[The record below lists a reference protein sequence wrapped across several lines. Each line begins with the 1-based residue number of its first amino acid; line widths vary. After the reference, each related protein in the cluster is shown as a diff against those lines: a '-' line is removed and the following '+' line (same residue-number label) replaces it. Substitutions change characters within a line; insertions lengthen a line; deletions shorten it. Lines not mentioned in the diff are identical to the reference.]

1 MSQRARGV
9 ARSGFSS
16 GNAPKLGRPRTN
28 YWTLSTRPL
37 HILCF
42 LLPLILI
49 YEIGSAVHFAGSAPG
64 EHETIV
70 AYRLIYDIF
79 GLFGVSGLYLPGF
92 LIVAVLLIWH
102 LFTRDSWQVHA
113 GVIAG
118 MTVEAILWTL
128 PLLVVGQI
136 ANRLV
141 TGAPPPALPPEAA
154 VLAADLGAQPWTAR
168 AILAIGAGVYEE
180 LVFRMVLIA
189 AVHLLVVDL
198 LGSRELAGRA
208 IAIGAAA
215 LAFALYH
222 DVRVTGGAG
231 GAGGA
236 GGGLDTWRLIFFFSA
251 GVFFGAI
258 YVWRGFGIVVAT
270 HALYDL
276 AVLVLLRPPAS

>member
-16 GNAPKLGRPRTN
+16 GSAPKLGRPRTN

-37 HILCF
+37 HILVF
-42 LLPLILI
+42 LLPLVLI

-64 EHETIV
+64 EHETVV

-92 LIVAVLLIWH
+92 LIVAVLLVWH
-102 LFTRDSWQVHA
+102 LLTRDSWQVNA
-113 GVIAG
+113 GVLAG
-118 MTVEAILWTL
+118 MTIEAILWTL

-141 TGAPPPALPPEAA
+141 TGSPAPEAA
-154 VLAADLGAQPWTAR
+154 VLAAELHAQPWTAR

-198 LGSRELAGRA
+198 MGSREFAGRA

-222 DVRVTGGAG
+222 DVRATGGG
-231 GAGGA
+231 IDG
-236 GGGLDTWRLIFFFSA
+236 WRLIFYFSA
-251 GVFFGAI
+251 GVFFGGL

>member
-1 MSQRARGV
+1 MK
-9 ARSGFSS
+9 SS
-16 GNAPKLGRPRTN
+16 GTYSPRML
-28 YWTLSTRPL
+28 Y
-37 HILCF
+37 
-42 LLPLILI
+42 
-49 YEIGSAVHFAGSAPG
+49 FAGSAPG
-64 EHETIV
+64 EHETVV

-92 LIVAVLLIWH
+92 LIIAVLLIWH
-102 LFTRDSWQVHA
+102 LLTRDSWQVNA
-113 GVIAG
+113 GVLAG
-118 MTVEAILWTL
+118 MTIEAVLWTL

-141 TGAPPPALPPEAA
+141 AGAPTPEAA
-154 VLAADLGAQPWTAR
+154 LLAAELQSQPWTAR
-168 AILAIGAGVYEE
+168 AVLAIGAGVYEE

-198 LGSRELAGRA
+198 MGSREFAGRA
-208 IAIGAAA
+208 IAIGVAA

-222 DVRVTGGAG
+222 DVRSTGGGIDA
-231 GAGGA
+231 
-236 GGGLDTWRLIFFFSA
+236 WRLIFYFCP
-251 GVFFGAI
+251 GVFFGGI

>member
-1 MSQRARGV
+1 MARVG
-9 ARSGFSS
+9 ST

-42 LLPLILI
+42 LLPLVLI
-49 YEIGSAVHFAGSAPG
+49 YEIGSAVHFAGSTPG
-64 EHETIV
+64 EHETV
-70 AYRLIYDIF
+70 AAYRIIYDIF
-79 GLFGVSGLYLPGF
+79 GLFGVSGLYLPGV
-92 LIVAVLLIWH
+92 LIVVVLLMWH

-118 MTVEAILWTL
+118 MTIEALLWTL

-136 ANRLV
+136 ANRLI
-141 TGAPPPALPPEAA
+141 TGDPAPAAA
-154 VLAADLGAQPWTAR
+154 VLAAADLQAQPWTAR
-168 AILAIGAGVYEE
+168 AVLAIGAGVYEE

-198 LGSRELAGRA
+198 MGSREFAGRA
-208 IAIGAAA
+208 IAIGVAAA
-215 LAFALYH
+215 AFALYH
-222 DVRVTGGAG
+222 DVRTP
-231 GAGGA
+231 
-236 GGGLDTWRLIFFFSA
+236 GGGIDAWPLLFYFSA

-276 AVLVLLRPPAS
+276 AVLVLLRPAPG

>member
-1 MSQRARGV
+1 MAQRARGV
-9 ARSGFSS
+9 ARSGFS

-49 YEIGSAVHFAGSAPG
+49 YEIGSAVHFAGAAPG
-64 EHETIV
+64 EHETVV
-70 AYRLIYDIF
+70 AYRIIYDIF

-92 LIVAVLLIWH
+92 LVVAILLVWH
-102 LFTRDSWQVHA
+102 LLTRDSWQVHA

-118 MTVEAILWTL
+118 MTVEAVLWML

-141 TGAPPPALPPEAA
+141 TGAPAPPEAA
-154 VLAADLGAQPWTAR
+154 MLAAELHAQPWTAR
-168 AILAIGAGVYEE
+168 AVLAIGAGVYEE

-198 LGSRELAGRA
+198 MGSRELAGRA
-208 IAIGAAA
+208 IAIAAAA

-222 DVRVTGGAG
+222 DVRSTA
-231 GAGGA
+231 
-236 GGGLDTWRLIFFFSA
+236 GGLDTWRLIFFFSA

-276 AVLVLLRPPAS
+276 AVLVLLRPPDA

>member
-9 ARSGFSS
+9 ARSGLSS
-16 GNAPKLGRPRTN
+16 GHAPKLGRPRTN
-28 YWTLSTRPL
+28 YWTRSTRPL

-42 LLPLILI
+42 LLPLILM
-49 YEIGSAVHFAGSAPG
+49 YEIGSAVYFAGSAPG
-64 EHETIV
+64 EQETIV

-92 LIVAVLLIWH
+92 LVIAVLLIWH

-118 MTVEAILWTL
+118 MAVEAILWTL

-141 TGAPPPALPPEAA
+141 TGAPPSPEVAPELA
-154 VLAADLGAQPWTAR
+154 VLALELQTQPWTAR

-198 LGSRELAGRA
+198 MGSREFAGRA
-208 IAIGAAA
+208 IAIGVAA

-222 DVRVTGGAG
+222 DVRSPA
-231 GAGGA
+231 
-236 GGGLDTWRLIFFFSA
+236 GGLDAWRLIFFFSA
-251 GVFFGAI
+251 GVFFGGI

-276 AVLVLLRPPAS
+276 AVLVLLRPPTA